1 MIRPKHA
8 FYKMAWLTRKKI
20 LTKCLRLLQKCP
32 WNGTWVKPFHSGN
45 VHRDQNT
52 PCSEHFLQVAT
63 SNKVHAVVMR
73 SAFPSQNLQA
83 HHVRTT
89 FGSCDVEKVQAV
101 VAGNAFP
108 SQNLQN
114 ALKLTCRK
122 SARRCDTNCEGYG
135 ALLDVQMSFCVAGAG
150 DCAPCQKRAK
160 REGFVAVAKTMA
172 GVGHWKRIW
181 KDAFRVAGAVQETL
195 EVDVLRD
202 QGGDFLRRVAFLS
215 MKSSGLLPC
224 FCVTGAALRMTCGFA
239 SSWQTQHFRDMDPL
253 FLMLSTSKLEVSQNS
268 FVFKLEDRQIDR

>member
-1 MIRPKHA
+1 
-8 FYKMAWLTRKKI
+8 MA
-20 LTKCLRLLQKCP
+20 
-32 WNGTWVKPFHSGN
+32 
-45 VHRDQNT
+45 
-52 PCSEHFLQVAT
+52 
-63 SNKVHAVVMR
+63 R
-73 SAFPSQNLQA
+73 STFPSQN
-83 HHVRTT
+83 
-89 FGSCDVEKVQAV
+89 VQSTPCSDH
-101 VAGNAFP
+101 FW
-108 SQNLQN
+108 
-114 ALKLTCRK
+114 KLRCRK
-122 SARRCDTNCEGYG
+122 SARRCGTKHISKSKVLKADRFG
-135 ALLDVQMSFCVAGAG
+135 ALLDVQMWFCVAGAR
-150 DCAPCQKRAK
+150 DRAPCQKRAK

-224 FCVTGAALRMTCGFA
+224 VCVTGAALRMTCGFA